1 MSPGVAASP
10 RVSLRPAAAGDRGRI
25 EAITRGVG
33 LFRDDEVPVALEVFD
48 AAVAGDSSYTA
59 VVAAGER
66 DEALGWICW
75 GATPCTLGTYDM
87 YWVAVDPGAQG
98 AGVGSRLVDEMER
111 RLMGR
116 ARMIVVETAG
126 RPDYA
131 GTRAFYAARGYR
143 QAAVIPDFY
152 APGDDKVVY
161 LKLCTPIADS

>member
-1 MSPGVAASP
+1 VSAGVAASP
-10 RVSLRPAAAGDRGRI
+10 RVSLRAALATDRDRI
-25 EAITRGVG
+25 EAITRGVA
-33 LFRDDEVPVALEVFD
+33 LFRDDEVPIALEVFD

-66 DEALGWICW
+66 DEPIGWICW

-87 YWVAVDPGAQG
+87 YWVAVDPAAQG
-98 AGVGSRLVDEMER
+98 AGVGTRLVDEMER
-111 RLMGR
+111 RLAGS
-116 ARMIVVETAG
+116 ARMIIVETAG

-131 GTRAFYAARGYR
+131 GTRAFYTARGYR
-143 QAAVIPDFY
+143 EAAVIPDFY